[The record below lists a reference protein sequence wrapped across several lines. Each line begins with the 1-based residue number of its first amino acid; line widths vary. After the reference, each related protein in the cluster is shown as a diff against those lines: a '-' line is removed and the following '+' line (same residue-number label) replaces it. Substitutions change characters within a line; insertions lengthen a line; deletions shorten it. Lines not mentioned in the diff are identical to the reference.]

1 MNAAFFG
8 LAGLAALNPKLLI
21 IDLILAGN
29 QRPRPMFVCFL
40 LGGMGLGVTV
50 GLLDVLVLHVDAIN
64 TQNHA
69 SGGLDLALGIPLLAV
84 GALLAA
90 NRLPRQRPHPPA
102 AGKPPPK
109 LESWVERVLHEPRYG
124 LAVLIGAV
132 AGTPGGAYLLALHQL
147 VTGKSPI
154 AVQIVAVFVFVL
166 INFALV
172 IVPFAFYLFRPLGT
186 EEAIE
191 RFKDWVFSHERQIA
205 AAAALLAG
213 TYMVISGLVRVLS

>member
-8 LAGLAALNPKLLI
+8 LAGAALNPKLLI
-21 IDLILAGN
+21 VDLILAGN

-50 GLLDVLVLHVDAIN
+50 GLLDVLVLHVDAIK

-69 SGGLDLALGIPLLAV
+69 SGGLDLVLGIPLLVV

-90 NRLPRQRPHPPA
+90 DRLPRRRPHPSA

-132 AGTPGGAYLLALHQL
+132 VGTPGGAYLLALHQL

-154 AVQIVAVFVFVL
+154 AAQIVAVFVFVF

-186 EEAIE
+186 EKAIE

-205 AAAALLAG
+205 AAVALLAG
-213 TYMVISGLVRVLS
+213 AYMVISGLLRVLS